1 MSDVDSVLAD
11 ACDAAT
17 VAFMSARG
25 ENGTPITNPMN
36 PQYSCEATVRFIVN
50 TALESA
56 KRAGY
61 ELRPNETPTLR
72 AALTNLLSVCEWAD
86 FKNGVC
92 AGVGHPDEGEHYA
105 GIFIEDARRA
115 LREDGT
121 KQAAAPEAK

>member
-1 MSDVDSVLAD
+1 MSHVDSVLAE

-17 VAFMSARG
+17 VAFMGARG

-56 KRAGY
+56 RRAGY
-61 ELRPNETPTLR
+61 ELRPANAPGGLR
-72 AALTNLLSVCEWAD
+72 HALTNLLGVCEWAD

-105 GIFIEDARRA
+105 SIFIEDARRA
-115 LREDGT
+115 LREDVS
-121 KQAAAPEAK
+121 KQVREES